1 LVKGASAGEGLG
13 NKFLSQIRNVGAI
26 VHVVRCIENK
36 DIAHVDGAINP
47 VRDVATIHTELILKD
62 IESIDNRIKSVGKL
76 TKSGDND
83 AKCKFELLIK
93 IGDYFNKGNLIVDL
107 ELSDDERLKLKSF
120 FLLTAKPVIFVA
132 NISDDILINQ
142 TSQYYES
149 LSIYIKKR
157 K

>member
-1 LVKGASAGEGLG
+1 MVKGASTGEALG
-13 NKFLSQIRNVGAI
+13 NKFLSQIRNVDAI
-26 VHVVRCIENK
+26 VHVVRCFEN
-36 DIAHVDGAINP
+36 
-47 VRDVATIHTELILKD
+47 KD
-62 IESIDNRIKSVGKL
+62 IESIDNRIKSVEKL

-93 IGDYFNKGNLIVDL
+93 IGDYFNKGNLIIDL